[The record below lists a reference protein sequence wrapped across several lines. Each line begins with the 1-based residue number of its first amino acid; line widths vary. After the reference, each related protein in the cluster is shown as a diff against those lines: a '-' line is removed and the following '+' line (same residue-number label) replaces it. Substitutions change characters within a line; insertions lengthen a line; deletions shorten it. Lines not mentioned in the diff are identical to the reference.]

1 MVARSISFQSQPK
14 SDGSPVN
21 ALNWDWTSVLL
32 TWGLLLIVTRR
43 LLVTNWT
50 DDLYIIAYIVN
61 LAYLFG
67 LALAISHFKRQTV
80 AVLSF
85 FYGIFF
91 VGWRLGLLQSSAQL
105 WSQKILAIFIRL
117 SLIFQRLSERQ
128 PVYDNLL
135 FLVMM
140 MILFW
145 IIGLNTAYNLVRS
158 RNLLRLITPLFLT
171 IILIHTFDPLVPA
184 RNAYLYA
191 FSFLGLLVIGR
202 LYYLQQKAHWSKKQ
216 FYISPQLSS
225 EAFQFTLGCVLVLLI
240 ISLILPSNRSQL
252 DAIVRAWDKLKEP
265 FVSLRQDFENAF
277 SSLQVT
283 IQTQPELY
291 ERTLNLGRGNELG
304 EQEIFTAIAP
314 ARLPEQTRLYWR
326 SRIYDH
332 YENGQWTLSEVT
344 TRDFEANAFDTKM
357 PSFRARP
364 SRLQSFTIYLNQ
376 PLTTLILPS
385 QPYWTN
391 LAVQIEIME
400 NPDGTIDLL
409 AVRSPSPL
417 PAGKAYSVRAAPSTI
432 SVQQLREAGEEY
444 PSWVMERYLNLPST
458 LTERTR
464 NLALE
469 ITQNLTTPYDK
480 VMAITEYL
488 RSQITYIETIEQL
501 PANQELIDWFLFD
514 YKKGFCNYYAT
525 AEVLLLRSL
534 GIPARLAVGFAEG
547 TMEDLQMA
555 NVYVVRQ
562 RDAHAWP
569 EVFFP
574 NIGWIEFE
582 PTSSQPALFY
592 PQKLEKN
599 EPLTEA
605 TTPEINPQ
613 EILQRLRE
621 EKENQPAISA
631 PPSNPF
637 PFSGLIITLFIVLT
651 TLWAKLNHQKVSQ
664 AYRQLPEVLENGIR
678 AMGFKPPSIVVQ
690 WNQKNKLSL
699 IEKSYQQINTALRIL
714 GCTPPINYTP
724 AERATKLLK
733 VLPEATT
740 EINQIIT
747 CYQQVLYGKSE
758 ERQPDTRPLEQV
770 ILRLAWKK
778 RLQHELANLLNRTE
792 VLLVRFS
799 K

>member
-1 MVARSISFQSQPK
+1 MIARSISFENQPK
-14 SDGSPVN
+14 PDSSPAN
-21 ALNWDWTSVLL
+21 ALTWDWTSVLL

-50 DDLYIIAYIVN
+50 EDLYIIAYIVN

-67 LALAISHFKRQTV
+67 LALGSSRFKRHTV
-80 AVLSF
+80 ALLSF
-85 FYGIFF
+85 CYGIFF
-91 VGWRLGLLQSSAQL
+91 VGWRLGLLQSSAML
-105 WSQKILAIFIRL
+105 WSEKILAIFIRL

-128 PVYDNLL
+128 PIYDNLL
-135 FLVMM
+135 FLLMM

-145 IIGLNTAYNLVRS
+145 IIGLNTAYSLMRS
-158 RNLLRLITPLFLT
+158 RHLFRLLTPLFLA
-171 IILIHTFDPLVPA
+171 IILIHTYDPLVPA
-184 RNAYLYA
+184 RNAYLYV
-191 FSFLGLLVIGR
+191 FSFMALLVIGR
-202 LYYLQQKAHWSKKQ
+202 LYYLQQKAHWSEKR

-225 EAFQFTLGCVLVLLI
+225 EAFQFTLGCVLVLLT

-252 DAIVRAWDKLKEP
+252 DAMVQVWDKLKEP

-277 SSLQVT
+277 FSLRVT
-283 IQTQPELY
+283 IQTQPELF
-291 ERTLNLGRGNELG
+291 ERTLNLGRGNELS

-314 ARLPEQTRLYWR
+314 ARLQEQTRLYWR
-326 SRIYDH
+326 LRVYDH
-332 YENGQWTLSEVT
+332 YENGQWSLSEVT
-344 TRDFEANAFDTKM
+344 TREFEANSFDMEM
-357 PSFRARP
+357 PSFPTRP

-391 LAVQIEIME
+391 LAVQIEIIE

-417 PAGKAYSVRAAPSTI
+417 PAGKAYSARASPSTV
-432 SVQQLREAGEEY
+432 SVEQLQEAGEEY
-444 PSWVMERYLNLPST
+444 PSWVMERYLSLPST

-469 ITQNLTTPYDK
+469 ITQDLTTPYDK
-480 VMAITEYL
+480 VIAVTEYL
-488 RSQITYIETIEQL
+488 RSQITYIETIEKL

-547 TMEDLQMA
+547 TMEDLQTT

-592 PQKLEKN
+592 PQQFKKN

-605 TTPEINPQ
+605 TTAEINPQ
-613 EILQRLRE
+613 EIFQKLQE
-621 EKENQPAISA
+621 VKENQRAISTPA
-631 PPSNPF
+631 SKPF
-637 PFSGLIITLFIVLT
+637 PFFLLITILLFVIISIWT
-651 TLWAKLNHQKVSQ
+651 KLNRQKVSQ

-690 WNQKNKLSL
+690 WNLSTKLSPL
-699 IEKSYQQINTALRIL
+699 EKSYQRINTALRIL
-714 GCTPPINYTP
+714 RCPPPIHYTP

-733 VLPEATT
+733 VLPEATA
-740 EINQIIT
+740 EINQLLAH
-747 CYQQVLYGKSE
+747 YQQVLYGKSK
-758 ERQPDTRPLEQV
+758 ERQPDTRPLERA

-778 RLQHELANLLNRTE
+778 RLQHELANLFSRIE
-792 VLLVRFS
+792 VLFVRFS